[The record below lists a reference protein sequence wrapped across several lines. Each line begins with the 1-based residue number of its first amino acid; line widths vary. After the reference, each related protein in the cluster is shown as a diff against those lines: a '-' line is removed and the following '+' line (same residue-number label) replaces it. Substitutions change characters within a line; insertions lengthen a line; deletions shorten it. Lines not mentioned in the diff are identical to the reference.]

1 MASLT
6 DTVNGRGGGGM
17 KRSALVAAW
26 ALLAIGPALA
36 AEMPVNPGDIQ
47 WGAAPAV
54 FPKGAEMAVLS
65 GDPGKADIYVVRLKM
80 PSNYKIPAHW
90 HPTSEYV
97 TVISGSF
104 HIGMGDKLDEKNGI
118 ELKAGGFGVA
128 PEHMNHYAWT
138 TEDTIVQVH
147 GQGPFAL
154 TYVNPADDPTK
165 QAMK

>member
-1 MASLT
+1 
-6 DTVNGRGGGGM
+6 M
-17 KRSALVAAW
+17 KTSALVLASV
-26 ALLAIGPALA
+26 LLASGPSVA
-36 AEMPVNPGDIQ
+36 AEMPVNSGDLH

-65 GDPGKADIYVVRLKM
+65 GDPGKAESYVVRLKM
-80 PSNYKIPAHW
+80 PSAYKIPAHW

-104 HIGMGDKLDEKNGI
+104 HIGMGDKLDETNGI

-138 TEDTIVQVH
+138 TQDTIVQVH
-147 GQGPFAL
+147 GLGPFAL

-165 QAMK
+165 QSMK

>member
-1 MASLT
+1 M
-6 DTVNGRGGGGM
+6 N
-17 KRSALVAAW
+17 KSALIAAL
-26 ALLAIGPALA
+26 ALLAVSPSLA
-36 AEMPVNPGDIQ
+36 AEMPVNAGDLH
-47 WGAAPAV
+47 WGPAPAV

-65 GDPGKADIYVVRLKM
+65 GDPSKHDIYVVRLKM
-80 PSNYKIPAHW
+80 PANYTIAAHW

-118 ELKAGGFGVA
+118 ELGAGGFGVA
-128 PEHMNHYAWT
+128 PAHMNHYAWT
-138 TEDTIVQVH
+138 TEDSIVQVH

-154 TYVNPADDPTK
+154 TYVNPADDPSK